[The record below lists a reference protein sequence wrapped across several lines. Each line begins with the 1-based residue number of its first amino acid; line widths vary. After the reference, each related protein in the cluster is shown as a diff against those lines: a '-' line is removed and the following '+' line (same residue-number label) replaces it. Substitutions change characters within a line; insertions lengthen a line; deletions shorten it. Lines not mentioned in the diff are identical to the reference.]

1 MRYIKRKVVQSVA
14 TILAII
20 MVVTT
25 SPLNAV
31 RAIDLQ
37 ALEKDRLN
45 VQLDSTQDLLNTVD
59 INSVQRSEPQEQN
72 ATDVLTDIDHS
83 GWTVLTI

>member
-72 ATDVLTDIDHS
+72 ATDVLTDIEHS
-83 GWTVLTI
+83 G